1 MGADKARPVRI
12 LIAGGGTGGH
22 LFPGLSIADAFL
34 SRHPGAEIRF
44 AGSSYGIEHRVVPA
58 RGFRLYRIPVRGL
71 YGVSWRRRAW
81 VLAMM
86 PLALLMSAGI
96 LLTFRPHLV
105 IGVGGYASGPVLA
118 MAVLLRRVTVLQEQN
133 AYPGLTNRLL
143 GRYVRMAFVP
153 VEGLER
159 FFARSEVVG
168 NPVRADI
175 LRLREEPPAARPE
188 PMVLVF
194 GGSQGARRINEAM
207 VGALPLLG
215 KVSSPVSIL
224 HQTGSADLGWASA
237 GYAAN
242 SVPHQVVPFIE
253 DMADAF
259 RRCRLVVG
267 RAGASTVNEIV
278 TARRASI
285 LIPIPGA
292 SGEHQL
298 KNARRVEVAGAGV
311 VLEQAE
317 LSGET
322 LGKQLVE
329 LLRDPARMD
338 RMEGNCDA
346 LFPGDAAA
354 RIVEKCLQLIGR
366 G

>member
-1 MGADKARPVRI
+1 
-12 LIAGGGTGGH
+12 
-22 LFPGLSIADAFL
+22 
-34 SRHPGAEIRF
+34 
-44 AGSSYGIEHRVVPA
+44 
-58 RGFRLYRIPVRGL
+58 
-71 YGVSWRRRAW
+71 
-81 VLAMM
+81 
-86 PLALLMSAGI
+86 
-96 LLTFRPHLV
+96 
-105 IGVGGYASGPVLA
+105 

-143 GRYVRMAFVP
+143 GRYVRLAFVP

-159 FFARSEVVG
+159 FFPRPEVVG

-175 LRLREEPPAARPE
+175 LRLREEPPTARPE

-215 KVSSPVSIL
+215 KVSGPVSIL
-224 HQTGSADLGWASA
+224 HQTGPADLEWASA
-237 GYAAN
+237 AYAAN

-298 KNARRVEVAGAGV
+298 KNARRLEAAGAGV

-338 RMEGNCDA
+338 RMEASCDA

-354 RIVEKCLQLIGR
+354 RIVEKCLKLIGR